1 MTAPRPGARSR
12 LRLLVL
18 PLLLLLAGC
27 VRMELGFTIQ
37 PDDTADLAMEVVDK
51 TGMMTRDD
59 LDCTALAAEVGQ
71 AGLPAGVDYSV
82 EDLDEDGNL
91 GCALDVVGAPLSQ
104 LAAEGLSIT
113 RSGELYT
120 FTLDGDGAGAAE
132 GVTDLPGL
140 EFTLAV
146 TFPGE
151 VVDDGGGD
159 VTGNTV
165 TWTDPAVLSS
175 GVTATGRAAGPGVV
189 AGEAGSDGV
198 AGALPTGS
206 LSWLWWALAG
216 VGALAAIGGIVFLTR
231 RTRTPA
237 DAAPAGGVAD
247 VFAPQGQQVP
257 GGASGGYPPGAYG
270 SPTPYQPSQPSDP
283 YQPDQHRPDP
293 YRPGHR
299 TDPPA
304 G

>member
-12 LRLLVL
+12 LPLLVL
-18 PLLLLLAGC
+18 PLLLLAGC
-27 VRMELGFTIQ
+27 VRLELGFTIQ
-37 PDDTADLAMEVVDK
+37 PDDTADLAMAVVDK
-51 TGMMTRDD
+51 TGMMTRAD

-91 GCALDVVGAPLSQ
+91 GCALDVAGAPLSQ
-104 LAAEGLSIT
+104 MAAEGLSIT

-140 EFTLAV
+140 ELTLAV

-159 VTGNTV
+159 VTGTTV

-189 AGEAGSDGV
+189 AGGAGSDGVAGEAGSDGV
-198 AGALPTGS
+198 ARALPTGS

-247 VFAPQGQQVP
+247 VFAPQGQQMP
-257 GGASGGYPPGAYG
+257 GGASGGYPPE
-270 SPTPYQPSQPSDP
+270 QQ
-283 YQPDQHRPDP
+283 RPDP
-293 YRPGHR
+293 YRPGQHR